1 MNFLQQ
7 KCRFSFFSQSRVQHS
22 KSFKCGDKDLD
33 DFFTEDAFLQS
44 EELLCKNYCFSLV
57 DDPTQLV
64 AVFTLSNDSIKKIP
78 GSRKKKVEKNIP
90 REKIYSSYPA
100 VMIGRLGISQDFQ
113 SKHLGSEVLSF
124 IKAWFV
130 DPLNK
135 TGCRFLLVDSYN
147 KDRNLKFYQNNEFKF
162 LFSTEEQEREFRGLG
177 PDKPLNS
184 RLMYFDLIELKKKQT
199 NNPE

>member
-7 KCRFSFFSQSRVQHS
+7 NCRFGFYSQGRASLC

-113 SKHLGSEVLSF
+113 SKHLGSDVLSF

-147 KDRNLKFYQNNEFKF
+147 KERNLKFYQNNEFKF
-162 LFSTEEQEREFRGLG
+162 LFSTEEQEREFRCLG
-177 PDKPLNS
+177 HDKPLNS

-199 NNPE
+199 GNPE